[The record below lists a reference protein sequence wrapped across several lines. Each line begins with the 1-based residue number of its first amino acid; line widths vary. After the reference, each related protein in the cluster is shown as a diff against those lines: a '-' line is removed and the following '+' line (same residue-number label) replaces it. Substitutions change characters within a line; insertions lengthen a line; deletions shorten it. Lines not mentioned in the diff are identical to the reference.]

1 MAYNT
6 GFPASYQP
14 MGGYQA
20 PGYAQAGYGQLPGAY
35 SQQQPGTQ
43 QGANFGPQTAMT
55 PPTIH
60 AEIIQV
66 DSEAAVDTQ
75 PQAAGT
81 AQMYMTRDDQC
92 IIIKTQYAGG
102 NFDKAC
108 YDRRP
113 PAPAPEPFDLS
124 EYVRRDELPSL
135 IAQAVAGQNS
145 PKNVSKKEAIEE

>member
-6 GFPASYQP
+6 GFPATYPQA
-14 MGGYQA
+14 GYQV
-20 PGYAQAGYGQLPGAY
+20 PGYAQTGFA
-35 SQQQPGTQ
+35 QQPGMYTQ
-43 QGANFGPQTAMT
+43 PQAGNQSGANYGPQTAMT

-113 PAPAPEPFDLS
+113 PAPAPEPFDPS

-145 PKNVSKKEAIEE
+145 PKKVSKKEAIEE